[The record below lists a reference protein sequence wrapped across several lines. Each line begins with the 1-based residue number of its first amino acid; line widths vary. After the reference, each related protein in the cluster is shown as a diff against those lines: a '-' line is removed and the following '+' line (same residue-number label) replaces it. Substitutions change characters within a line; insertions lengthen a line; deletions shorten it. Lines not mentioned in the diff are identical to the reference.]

1 MNNPNYVTPEEA
13 KEKACAVDPQNWSCS
28 GPSCMAWRWK
38 SGTGRNWIWADDLN
52 KSGPPAHWIPV
63 KEWMQGDR
71 RCGEFIEGPTHGYC
85 GMVRT

>member
-1 MNNPNYVTPEEA
+1 MTDNNPHLVTPEEA
-13 KEKACAVDPQNWSCS
+13 EKKYCPLKYSDCI
-28 GPSCMAWRWK
+28 GTKCMAWRWK
-38 SGTGRNWIWADDLN
+38 SSTGRYWIWADDLN

-85 GMVRT
+85 GMVRS